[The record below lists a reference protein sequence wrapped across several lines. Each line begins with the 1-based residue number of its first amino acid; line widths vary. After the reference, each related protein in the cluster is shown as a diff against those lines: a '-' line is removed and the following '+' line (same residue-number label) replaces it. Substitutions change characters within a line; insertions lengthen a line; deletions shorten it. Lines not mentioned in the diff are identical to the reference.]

1 MDPNVN
7 RIAFRK
13 FNELLPAKRLER
25 FAVKYGLDR
34 KHSIKLS
41 GPLMFL
47 TLLRGLLGNQKV
59 SLRLMASDYAEAT
72 GISLDHSAIA
82 KRLSS
87 IKVDY
92 FKDLFDYLSGILKDR
107 INPRSPGP
115 LSVHNV
121 DATIVCISAKICS
134 FGIKRN
140 TNKAGNKRSFVKS
153 VFSLNDGM
161 PNFLHLCKTPSEL
174 NDNIALGKTIVDTC
188 VRGHVFVF
196 DSGCDSRDKLLQI
209 HEKGAYF
216 ITPHRTQGLGVKR
229 VVWAADNP
237 ITPYEAPGPG
247 EPGFIVT
254 SVEECVFETTTQKS
268 RCKKY
273 ANMLLAVVHGLRY
286 DRRDGTGWKPLDLMT
301 NLPISPDSK
310 LIGPYSYAEVAQ
322 LYGNRWEIET
332 FFKKIKGHL
341 SFDHLLN
348 TSENGIK
355 IMIYMT
361 LITAMLMIWARVVT
375 NAKHGW
381 NIVKFWLEVSCR
393 EWIELAIWAHRTPFI
408 ERCRG
413 S

>member
-1 MDPNVN
+1 M
-7 RIAFRK
+7 
-13 FNELLPAKRLER
+13 
-25 FAVKYGLDR
+25 
-34 KHSIKLS
+34 
-41 GPLMFL
+41 
-47 TLLRGLLGNQKV
+47 
-59 SLRLMASDYAEAT
+59 
-72 GISLDHSAIA
+72 
-82 KRLSS
+82 
-87 IKVDY
+87 
-92 FKDLFDYLSGILKDR
+92 
-107 INPRSPGP
+107 
-115 LSVHNV
+115 HNV

-153 VFSLNDGM
+153 VFSLSDGI

-188 VRGHVFVF
+188 ISGHVFVF

-216 ITPHRTQGLGVKR
+216 ITPHRTQGLGVNASK
-229 VVWAADNP
+229 VDNP
-237 ITPYEAPGPG
+237 ITPSGAPGPG
-247 EPGFIVT
+247 EPCFIVT
-254 SVEECVFETTTQKS
+254 SVEECVLRPQPKS
-268 RCKKY
+268 RDAVKY
-273 ANMLLAVVHGLRY
+273 ANMSLAVVHGLRY
-286 DRRDGTGWKPLDLMT
+286 DKRDGTGWKSLDLMT
-301 NLPISPDSK
+301 NLPISTDGK
-310 LIGPYSYAEVAQ
+310 LIGPYSYAEVGQ
-322 LYGNRWEIET
+322 LYGNRWDIET

-381 NIVKFWLEVSCR
+381 NIVKYWLEVSCR